1 MKLSNNALVVVL
13 HNKNIKYLE
22 KFKKNLNK
30 DKHSYDIICFCDNI
44 SKKFKNYDNFIFLNL
59 KKKRSIVGVRNYLI
73 KYLVKKNY
81 LNVMFADLEDFFNY
95 ERAIETFKN
104 LKNYDV
110 VFNNINL
117 LKNNKILVKNIFDNF
132 FIKKKDI
139 NLKSILNSNFFGFC
153 NTGTKVKN
161 LTHIKIP
168 KDIIAVDWWIFS
180 LILLKKKKV
189 KFLKNISTNY
199 RLDNM
204 NIIGISKKINIKK
217 LEQLINIKFY
227 HYLNMTNYCN
237 NSTLIY
243 NKKIFEQKL
252 KYMRKIKVKFKN
264 QKFRKELLNEINKK
278 KYNLFNG
285 WFNELSINN

>member
-1 MKLSNNALVVVL
+1 
-13 HNKNIKYLE
+13 
-22 KFKKNLNK
+22 
-30 DKHSYDIICFCDNI
+30 
-44 SKKFKNYDNFIFLNL
+44 
-59 KKKRSIVGVRNYLI
+59 
-73 KYLVKKNY
+73 
-81 LNVMFADLEDFFNY
+81 
-95 ERAIETFKN
+95 
-104 LKNYDV
+104 
-110 VFNNINL
+110 
-117 LKNNKILVKNIFDNF
+117 
-132 FIKKKDI
+132 
-139 NLKSILNSNFFGFC
+139 
-153 NTGTKVKN
+153 
-161 LTHIKIP
+161 
-168 KDIIAVDWWIFS
+168 
-180 LILLKKKKV
+180 
-189 KFLKNISTNY
+189 
-199 RLDNM
+199 M